1 MRKQQRR
8 MTGRRFTLI
17 EIAVAMSIFAL
28 LMLILMQIFSA
39 TQNVWRTSSGK
50 AETYESARVV
60 LDLLGNGL
68 ESAIRTNS
76 STGEKFYYNKTKNET
91 TNKTELWFPTM
102 TATRLGSD
110 TISGEAEYSFKLD
123 IPSEQTLG
131 TLKFGYAKDTSVDTS
146 VGTPTKLDFRT
157 ATNAHDSLTEEGIPM
172 LENVYEF
179 KIDAFS
185 KDSAGQLQY
194 LSSDTV
200 TELPSAVIVTLKV
213 LDNDERTK
221 TRFNAASDADREA
234 LLRTFRRII
243 YVNATN

>member
-1 MRKQQRR
+1 MHKQQRR

-50 AETYESARVV
+50 TDTYESTRVV

-76 STGEKFYYNKTKNET
+76 STGEKFYYSKTNS
-91 TNKTELWFPTM
+91 ELWFPTM
-102 TATRLGSD
+102 TATRLGSN
-110 TISGEAEYSFKLD
+110 TISGEAEYYFKLD
-123 IPSEQTLG
+123 IPSGQTLG

-146 VGTPTKLDFRT
+146 TNLDFRT
-157 ATNAHDSLTEEGIPM
+157 NTNARSTLDTGTGTTNLIPM

-194 LSSDTV
+194 LSSSTI

-221 TRFNAASDADREA
+221 TRFSNAASADDREA

>member
-1 MRKQQRR
+1 MHKQQRR

-76 STGEKFYYNKTKNET
+76 STGEKFYYSKTTDET
-91 TNKTELWFPTM
+91 KLWFPTM

-110 TISGEAEYSFKLD
+110 TISGEAEYYFILTD
-123 IPSEQTLG
+123 INNNLG
-131 TLKFGYAKDTSVDTS
+131 TLKFGYAKDTSVDS
-146 VGTPTKLDFRT
+146 STKLDFRT

>member
-1 MRKQQRR
+1 MHKQQRR

-60 LDLLGNGL
+60 LDLLGSGL

-76 STGEKFYYNKTKNET
+76 STGEKFYYNKTT
-91 TNKTELWFPTM
+91 DKTELWFPTM

-110 TISGEAEYSFKLD
+110 TISGEAEYYFILTD
-123 IPSEQTLG
+123 INNNLG
-131 TLKFGYAKDTSVDTS
+131 TLKFGYARDTSLT
-146 VGTPTKLDFRT
+146 GGNLDFRT
-157 ATNAHDSLTEEGIPM
+157 NANAHSTLDTTTNLIPM

-194 LSSDTV
+194 LSSSTV

-221 TRFNAASDADREA
+221 TRFSNAASDADREA

>member
-1 MRKQQRR
+1 MHKQQRR

-50 AETYESARVV
+50 TDTYESTRVV

-76 STGEKFYYNKTKNET
+76 STGEKFYYSKTNS
-91 TNKTELWFPTM
+91 ELWFPTM
-102 TATRLGSD
+102 TATRLGNN
-110 TISGEAEYSFKLD
+110 TISGEAEYYFKLD
-123 IPSEQTLG
+123 IPSGQTLG
-131 TLKFGYAKDTSVDTS
+131 TLKFGYAKDTSVDT
-146 VGTPTKLDFRT
+146 PTKLDFRT
-157 ATNAHDSLTEEGIPM
+157 ETNAHSSLTEEGIPM

-194 LSSDTV
+194 LSSSTV
-200 TELPSAVIVTLKV
+200 TELPAAVIVTLKV

-221 TRFNAASDADREA
+221 TRFSNAASDADREA

>member
-1 MRKQQRR
+1 MHKQQHR

-76 STGEKFYYNKTKNET
+76 STGEKFYYSKTNS
-91 TNKTELWFPTM
+91 ELWFPTM

-110 TISGEAEYSFKLD
+110 TISGEAEYYFILTD
-123 IPSEQTLG
+123 INNNLG

-146 VGTPTKLDFRT
+146 TNLDFRT
-157 ATNAHDSLTEEGIPM
+157 NTNARSTLDTGTGTTNLIPM

-194 LSSDTV
+194 LSSSTI

-221 TRFNAASDADREA
+221 TRFSNAASDADREA

>member
-1 MRKQQRR
+1 MHKQQRR

-50 AETYESARVV
+50 TDTYESTRVV

-76 STGEKFYYNKTKNET
+76 STGEKFYYSKTNS
-91 TNKTELWFPTM
+91 ELWFPTM
-102 TATRLGSD
+102 TATRLGSN
-110 TISGEAEYSFKLD
+110 TISGEAEYYFKLD
-123 IPSEQTLG
+123 IPSGQTLG

-146 VGTPTKLDFRT
+146 TNLDFRT
-157 ATNAHDSLTEEGIPM
+157 NTNARSTLDTGTGTTNLIPM

-194 LSSDTV
+194 LSSSTV

>member
-1 MRKQQRR
+1 MHKQQRR

-76 STGEKFYYNKTKNET
+76 STGEKFYYNKTT
-91 TNKTELWFPTM
+91 DKTELWFPTM

-110 TISGEAEYSFKLD
+110 TISGEAEYYFILTD
-123 IPSEQTLG
+123 INNNLG
-131 TLKFGYAKDTSVDTS
+131 TLKFGYAKDTSVDT
-146 VGTPTKLDFRT
+146 PTKLDFRT
-157 ATNAHDSLTEEGIPM
+157 ATNAHSSLTEEGIPM

-185 KDSAGQLQY
+185 KDSTGQLQY

-221 TRFNAASDADREA
+221 TRFSNAASAADREA

>member
-76 STGEKFYYNKTKNET
+76 STGEKFYYNKTTDET
-91 TNKTELWFPTM
+91 KLWFPTM

-110 TISGEAEYSFKLD
+110 TISGEAEYYFILTD
-123 IPSEQTLG
+123 INNNLG
-131 TLKFGYAKDTSVDTS
+131 TLKFGYAKDTSVDT
-146 VGTPTKLDFRT
+146 PTKLDFRT
-157 ATNAHDSLTEEGIPM
+157 ETNAHSSLTEEGIPM

-221 TRFNAASDADREA
+221 TRFSNAASDADREA

>member
-1 MRKQQRR
+1 MHKQQRR

-76 STGEKFYYNKTKNET
+76 STGEKFYYNKTT
-91 TNKTELWFPTM
+91 DKTELWFPTM

-110 TISGEAEYSFKLD
+110 TISGEAEYYFILTD
-123 IPSEQTLG
+123 INNNLG

-146 VGTPTKLDFRT
+146 TKLDFRT
-157 ATNAHDSLTEEGIPM
+157 ETNAHSSLTEEGIPM

-185 KDSAGQLQY
+185 KDSTGQLQY
-194 LSSDTV
+194 LSSSTI

-221 TRFNAASDADREA
+221 TRFSNAASDADREA

>member
-1 MRKQQRR
+1 MHKQQRR

-76 STGEKFYYNKTKNET
+76 STGEKFYYSTTDETK
-91 TNKTELWFPTM
+91 LWFPTM

-110 TISGEAEYSFKLD
+110 TISGEAEYYFILTD
-123 IPSEQTLG
+123 INNNLG

-146 VGTPTKLDFRT
+146 TNLDFRT
-157 ATNAHDSLTEEGIPM
+157 NTNARSTLDTGTGTTNLIPM

-194 LSSDTV
+194 LSSSTI

-221 TRFNAASDADREA
+221 TRFSNAASDADREA

>member
-1 MRKQQRR
+1 MHKQQRR

-76 STGEKFYYNKTKNET
+76 STGEKFYYNKTT
-91 TNKTELWFPTM
+91 DKTELWFPTM

-110 TISGEAEYSFKLD
+110 TISGEAEYYFILTD
-123 IPSEQTLG
+123 INNNLG

-146 VGTPTKLDFRT
+146 TNLDFRT
-157 ATNAHDSLTEEGIPM
+157 NTNARSTLDTGTGTTNLIPM

-194 LSSDTV
+194 LSSSTV

>member
-50 AETYESARVV
+50 TDTYESTRVV

-76 STGEKFYYNKTKNET
+76 STGEKFYYSQ
-91 TNKTELWFPTM
+91 TNSELWFPTM
-102 TATRLGSD
+102 TATRLGSN
-110 TISGEAEYSFKLD
+110 TISGEAEYYFKLD
-123 IPSEQTLG
+123 IPSGQTLG
-131 TLKFGYAKDTSVDTS
+131 TLKFGYARDTSLT
-146 VGTPTKLDFRT
+146 GGNLDFRT
-157 ATNAHDSLTEEGIPM
+157 NTNAHSTLDTGTTNLIPM

-221 TRFNAASDADREA
+221 TRFSNAASDADREA

>member
-1 MRKQQRR
+1 MHKQQRR

-76 STGEKFYYNKTKNET
+76 STGEKFYYNKT

-110 TISGEAEYSFKLD
+110 TISGEAEYYFILTD
-123 IPSEQTLG
+123 INNNLG
-131 TLKFGYAKDTSVDTS
+131 TLKFGYAKDTSVDT
-146 VGTPTKLDFRT
+146 PTKLDFRT
-157 ATNAHDSLTEEGIPM
+157 ETNAHSSLTEEGIPM

-194 LSSDTV
+194 LSSSTI

-221 TRFNAASDADREA
+221 TRFSNAASDADREA

>member
-1 MRKQQRR
+1 MHKQQHR

-76 STGEKFYYNKTKNET
+76 STGEKFYYNKTT
-91 TNKTELWFPTM
+91 DKTELWFPTM

-110 TISGEAEYSFKLD
+110 TISGEAEYYFILTD
-123 IPSEQTLG
+123 INNNLG

-146 VGTPTKLDFRT
+146 VDTPTKLDFRT
-157 ATNAHDSLTEEGIPM
+157 KTNAHSSLTEEGIPM

-194 LSSDTV
+194 LSSSTV

-221 TRFNAASDADREA
+221 TRFS
-234 LLRTFRRII
+234 I

>member
-1 MRKQQRR
+1 MHKQQRR

-60 LDLLGNGL
+60 LDLLGSGL

-76 STGEKFYYNKTKNET
+76 STGEKFYYNKTT
-91 TNKTELWFPTM
+91 DKTELWFPTM

-110 TISGEAEYSFKLD
+110 TISGEAEYYFILTD
-123 IPSEQTLG
+123 INNNLG
-131 TLKFGYAKDTSVDTS
+131 TLKFGYAKDTSVDT
-146 VGTPTKLDFRT
+146 PTKLDFRT
-157 ATNAHDSLTEEGIPM
+157 ETNAHSSLTEEGIPM

-194 LSSDTV
+194 LSSSTV

-221 TRFNAASDADREA
+221 TRFSNAASDADREA

>member
-1 MRKQQRR
+1 MHKQQRR

-76 STGEKFYYNKTKNET
+76 STGEKFYYNKTT
-91 TNKTELWFPTM
+91 DKTELWFPTM

-110 TISGEAEYSFKLD
+110 TISGEAEYYFILTD
-123 IPSEQTLG
+123 INNNLG
-131 TLKFGYAKDTSVDTS
+131 TLKFGYARDTSLT
-146 VGTPTKLDFRT
+146 GGNLDFRT
-157 ATNAHDSLTEEGIPM
+157 NANAHSSLTEEGIPM

-221 TRFNAASDADREA
+221 TRFSNAASDADREA

>member
-1 MRKQQRR
+1 
-8 MTGRRFTLI
+8 
-17 EIAVAMSIFAL
+17 
-28 LMLILMQIFSA
+28 
-39 TQNVWRTSSGK
+39 
-50 AETYESARVV
+50 
-60 LDLLGNGL
+60 
-68 ESAIRTNS
+68 
-76 STGEKFYYNKTKNET
+76 
-91 TNKTELWFPTM
+91 M
-102 TATRLGSD
+102 TATRLGSN
-110 TISGEAEYSFKLD
+110 TISGEAEYYFKLD
-123 IPSEQTLG
+123 IPSGQTLG
-131 TLKFGYAKDTSVDTS
+131 TLKFGYARDTSLT
-146 VGTPTKLDFRT
+146 GGNLDFRT
-157 ATNAHDSLTEEGIPM
+157 NTNAHSTLDTGTGTTNLIPM

-221 TRFNAASDADREA
+221 TRFSNAASDADREA

>member
-50 AETYESARVV
+50 TDTYESTRVV

-76 STGEKFYYNKTKNET
+76 STGEKFYYSTTDETK
-91 TNKTELWFPTM
+91 LWFPTM

-110 TISGEAEYSFKLD
+110 TISGEAEYYFILTD
-123 IPSEQTLG
+123 INNNLG

-146 VGTPTKLDFRT
+146 TNLDFRT
-157 ATNAHDSLTEEGIPM
+157 NTNARSTLDTGTGTTNLIPM

-194 LSSDTV
+194 LSSSTI
-200 TELPSAVIVTLKV
+200 TELPSAVVVTLKV

-221 TRFNAASDADREA
+221 TRFSNAASDADREA

>member
-1 MRKQQRR
+1 MHKQQRR
-8 MTGRRFTLI
+8 MTGKRFTLI

-50 AETYESARVV
+50 TDTYESTRVV

-76 STGEKFYYNKTKNET
+76 STGEKFYYSKTNS
-91 TNKTELWFPTM
+91 ELWFPTM
-102 TATRLGSD
+102 TATRLGNN
-110 TISGEAEYSFKLD
+110 TISGEAEYYFILTD
-123 IPSEQTLG
+123 INNNLG

-146 VGTPTKLDFRT
+146 VDTSTKLDFRT
-157 ATNAHDSLTEEGIPM
+157 KNNAHSSLTEEGIPM

-194 LSSDTV
+194 LSSSTV

-221 TRFNAASDADREA
+221 TRFSNAASAADREA

>member
-76 STGEKFYYNKTKNET
+76 STGEKFYYNKTT
-91 TNKTELWFPTM
+91 DKTELWFPTM

-110 TISGEAEYSFKLD
+110 TISGEAEYYFILTD
-123 IPSEQTLG
+123 INNNLG
-131 TLKFGYAKDTSVDTS
+131 TLKFGYAKDTSVDT
-146 VGTPTKLDFRT
+146 PTKLDFRT
-157 ATNAHDSLTEEGIPM
+157 ETNAHSSLTEEGIPM

-185 KDSAGQLQY
+185 KDSTGQFQY
-194 LSSDTV
+194 LSSSTV

-221 TRFNAASDADREA
+221 TRFSNAASDADREA

>member
-76 STGEKFYYNKTKNET
+76 STGEKFYYSQ
-91 TNKTELWFPTM
+91 TNSELWFPTM
-102 TATRLGSD
+102 TATRLGSS
-110 TISGEAEYSFKLD
+110 TISGEAEYYFKLD
-123 IPSEQTLG
+123 IPSGQTLG
-131 TLKFGYAKDTSVDTS
+131 TLKFGYARDTSLT
-146 VGTPTKLDFRT
+146 GGNLDFRT
-157 ATNAHDSLTEEGIPM
+157 NTNAHSTLDTGTGTTNLIPM

-221 TRFNAASDADREA
+221 TRFSNAASADDREA

>member
-1 MRKQQRR
+1 MRKQQCR

-50 AETYESARVV
+50 TDTYESARVV

-76 STGEKFYYNKTKNET
+76 STGEKFYYSKTNSD
-91 TNKTELWFPTM
+91 LWFPTM
-102 TATRLGSD
+102 TATRLGSS
-110 TISGEAEYSFKLD
+110 TISGEAEYYFKLD
-123 IPSEQTLG
+123 IPSGQTLG
-131 TLKFGYAKDTSVDTS
+131 TLKFGYARDTSLT
-146 VGTPTKLDFRT
+146 GGNLDFRT
-157 ATNAHDSLTEEGIPM
+157 NANARSTLDTGTGTTNLIPM

-185 KDSAGQLQY
+185 KDSTGQLQY
-194 LSSDTV
+194 LSSSTV

-221 TRFNAASDADREA
+221 TRFNAASAADREA

>member
-50 AETYESARVV
+50 TDTYESTRVV

-76 STGEKFYYNKTKNET
+76 STGEKFYYSTTDETK
-91 TNKTELWFPTM
+91 LWFPTM

-110 TISGEAEYSFKLD
+110 TISGEAEYYFILTD
-123 IPSEQTLG
+123 INNNLG

-146 VGTPTKLDFRT
+146 TNLDFRT
-157 ATNAHDSLTEEGIPM
+157 NTNARSTLDTGTGTTNLIPM

-194 LSSDTV
+194 LSSSTI

-221 TRFNAASDADREA
+221 TRFSNAASDADREA

>member
-76 STGEKFYYNKTKNET
+76 STGEKFYYNKTT
-91 TNKTELWFPTM
+91 DKTELWFPTM

-110 TISGEAEYSFKLD
+110 TISGEAEYYFILTD
-123 IPSEQTLG
+123 INNNLG
-131 TLKFGYAKDTSVDTS
+131 TLKFGYAKDTSVDT
-146 VGTPTKLDFRT
+146 PTKLDFRT
-157 ATNAHDSLTEEGIPM
+157 ETNAHSSLTEEGIPM

-185 KDSAGQLQY
+185 KDSTGQLQY
-194 LSSDTV
+194 LSSSTV

-221 TRFNAASDADREA
+221 TRFSNAASDADREA

>member
-1 MRKQQRR
+1 MHKQQHR

-76 STGEKFYYNKTKNET
+76 STGEKFYYNKTT
-91 TNKTELWFPTM
+91 DKTELWFPTM

-110 TISGEAEYSFKLD
+110 TISGEAEYYFILTD
-123 IPSEQTLG
+123 INNNLG
-131 TLKFGYAKDTSVDTS
+131 TLKFGYARDTSLT
-146 VGTPTKLDFRT
+146 GGNLDFRT
-157 ATNAHDSLTEEGIPM
+157 NANAHSTLDMGAGTTNPIPM

-221 TRFNAASDADREA
+221 TRFNAASAADREA

>member
-1 MRKQQRR
+1 MHKQQHR

-76 STGEKFYYNKTKNET
+76 STGEKFYYSKTNS
-91 TNKTELWFPTM
+91 ELWFPTM
-102 TATRLGSD
+102 TATRLGSN
-110 TISGEAEYSFKLD
+110 TISGEAEYYFKLD
-123 IPSEQTLG
+123 IPSGQTLG
-131 TLKFGYAKDTSVDTS
+131 TLKFGYARDTSLT
-146 VGTPTKLDFRT
+146 GGNLDFRT
-157 ATNAHDSLTEEGIPM
+157 NTNAHSTLDTTTNLIPM

-185 KDSAGQLQY
+185 KDSTGQLQY
-194 LSSDTV
+194 LSSSTV

-221 TRFNAASDADREA
+221 TRFSNAASDADREA

>member
-76 STGEKFYYNKTKNET
+76 STGEKFYYNTTDETK
-91 TNKTELWFPTM
+91 LWFPTM

-110 TISGEAEYSFKLD
+110 TISGEAEYYFILTD
-123 IPSEQTLG
+123 INNNLG
-131 TLKFGYAKDTSVDTS
+131 TLKFGYARDTSLT
-146 VGTPTKLDFRT
+146 GGNLDFRT
-157 ATNAHDSLTEEGIPM
+157 NANAHSTLDTGAGTTNLIPM

-185 KDSAGQLQY
+185 KDSTGQLQY
-194 LSSDTV
+194 LSSSTI

-221 TRFNAASDADREA
+221 TRFSNAASADDREA

>member
-1 MRKQQRR
+1 
-8 MTGRRFTLI
+8 
-17 EIAVAMSIFAL
+17 
-28 LMLILMQIFSA
+28 
-39 TQNVWRTSSGK
+39 
-50 AETYESARVV
+50 
-60 LDLLGNGL
+60 
-68 ESAIRTNS
+68 
-76 STGEKFYYNKTKNET
+76 
-91 TNKTELWFPTM
+91 M
-102 TATRLGSD
+102 TATRLGSN
-110 TISGEAEYSFKLD
+110 TISGEAEYYFKLD
-123 IPSEQTLG
+123 IPSGQTLG

-146 VGTPTKLDFRT
+146 TNLDFRT
-157 ATNAHDSLTEEGIPM
+157 NTNARSTLDTGTGTTNLIPM

-194 LSSDTV
+194 LSSSTI

-221 TRFNAASDADREA
+221 TRFSNAASDADREA

>member
-76 STGEKFYYNKTKNET
+76 STGEKFYYNKT

-110 TISGEAEYSFKLD
+110 TISGEAEYYFILTD
-123 IPSEQTLG
+123 INNNLG
-131 TLKFGYAKDTSVDTS
+131 TLKFGYAKDTSVDT
-146 VGTPTKLDFRT
+146 PTKLDFRT
-157 ATNAHDSLTEEGIPM
+157 ETNAHSSLTEEGIPM

-185 KDSAGQLQY
+185 KDSTGQLQY
-194 LSSDTV
+194 LSSSTI

>member
-76 STGEKFYYNKTKNET
+76 STGEKFYYNKTT
-91 TNKTELWFPTM
+91 DKTELWFPTM

-110 TISGEAEYSFKLD
+110 TISGEAEYYFILTD
-123 IPSEQTLG
+123 INNNLG
-131 TLKFGYAKDTSVDTS
+131 TLKFGYAKDTSVDT
-146 VGTPTKLDFRT
+146 PTKLDFRT
-157 ATNAHDSLTEEGIPM
+157 ETNAHSSLTEEGIPM

-194 LSSDTV
+194 LSSSTV
-200 TELPSAVIVTLKV
+200 TELPAAVIVTLKV

-221 TRFNAASDADREA
+221 TRFSNAASDADREA

>member
-1 MRKQQRR
+1 MHKQQRR

-50 AETYESARVV
+50 TDTYESTRVV

-76 STGEKFYYNKTKNET
+76 STGEKFYYSKTNS
-91 TNKTELWFPTM
+91 ELWFPTM
-102 TATRLGSD
+102 TATRLGSN
-110 TISGEAEYSFKLD
+110 TISGEAEYYFKLD
-123 IPSEQTLG
+123 IPSGQTLG

-146 VGTPTKLDFRT
+146 TNLDFRT
-157 ATNAHDSLTEEGIPM
+157 NTNARSTLDTGTGTTNLIPM

-221 TRFNAASDADREA
+221 TRFSNAASDADREA

>member
-1 MRKQQRR
+1 MHKQQRR

-76 STGEKFYYNKTKNET
+76 STGEKFYYNKTT
-91 TNKTELWFPTM
+91 DKTELWFPTM

-110 TISGEAEYSFKLD
+110 TISGEAEYYFKLD

-131 TLKFGYAKDTSVDTS
+131 TLKFGYAKDTSVDS
-146 VGTPTKLDFRT
+146 STKLDFRT
-157 ATNAHDSLTEEGIPM
+157 ATNAHSSLTEEGIPM

-221 TRFNAASDADREA
+221 TRFSNAASDADREA

>member
-1 MRKQQRR
+1 MHKQQRR

-50 AETYESARVV
+50 TDTYESTRVV

-76 STGEKFYYNKTKNET
+76 STGEKFYYSKTNS
-91 TNKTELWFPTM
+91 ELWFPTM
-102 TATRLGSD
+102 TATRLGSN
-110 TISGEAEYSFKLD
+110 TISGEAEYYFKLD
-123 IPSEQTLG
+123 IPSGQTLG

-146 VGTPTKLDFRT
+146 TNLDFRT
-157 ATNAHDSLTEEGIPM
+157 NTNARSTLDTGTGTTNLIPM

-194 LSSDTV
+194 LSSSTI

-221 TRFNAASDADREA
+221 TRFSNAASDADREA

>member
-1 MRKQQRR
+1 MHKQQHR

-76 STGEKFYYNKTKNET
+76 STGEKFYYNKTT
-91 TNKTELWFPTM
+91 DKTELWFPTM

-110 TISGEAEYSFKLD
+110 TISGEAEYYFILTD
-123 IPSEQTLG
+123 INNNLG
-131 TLKFGYAKDTSVDTS
+131 TLKFGYARDTSLT
-146 VGTPTKLDFRT
+146 GGNLNFRT
-157 ATNAHDSLTEEGIPM
+157 NANAHSTLDTGAGTTNLIPM

-221 TRFNAASDADREA
+221 TRFSNAASDADREA

>member
-1 MRKQQRR
+1 MHKQQRR

-50 AETYESARVV
+50 TDTYESTRVV

-76 STGEKFYYNKTKNET
+76 STGEKFYYSKTNS
-91 TNKTELWFPTM
+91 ELWFPTM
-102 TATRLGSD
+102 TATRLGNN
-110 TISGEAEYSFKLD
+110 TISGEAEYYFKLD
-123 IPSEQTLG
+123 IPSGQTLG

-146 VGTPTKLDFRT
+146 TNLDFRT
-157 ATNAHDSLTEEGIPM
+157 NTTARSTLDTGTGTTNLIPM

-194 LSSDTV
+194 LSSSTI

-221 TRFNAASDADREA
+221 TRFSNAASDADREA

>member
-1 MRKQQRR
+1 MHKQQRR

-76 STGEKFYYNKTKNET
+76 STGEKFYYNKTT
-91 TNKTELWFPTM
+91 DKTELWFPTM

-110 TISGEAEYSFKLD
+110 TISGEAEYYFILTD
-123 IPSEQTLG
+123 INNNLG
-131 TLKFGYAKDTSVDTS
+131 TLKFGYARDTSLT
-146 VGTPTKLDFRT
+146 GGNLDFRT
-157 ATNAHDSLTEEGIPM
+157 NANAHSTLDMGAGTTNPIPM

-221 TRFNAASDADREA
+221 TRFNAASADDREA

>member
-1 MRKQQRR
+1 MHKQQRR

-50 AETYESARVV
+50 TDTYESTRVV

-76 STGEKFYYNKTKNET
+76 STGEKFYYSKTNS
-91 TNKTELWFPTM
+91 ELWFPTM
-102 TATRLGSD
+102 TATRLGNN
-110 TISGEAEYSFKLD
+110 TISGEAEYYFKLD
-123 IPSEQTLG
+123 IPSGQTLG
-131 TLKFGYAKDTSVDTS
+131 TLKFGYARDTSLT
-146 VGTPTKLDFRT
+146 GGNLNFRT
-157 ATNAHDSLTEEGIPM
+157 NANAHSSLDTGTNLIPM

-221 TRFNAASDADREA
+221 TRFSNAASDADREA